1 MDDGWIRFG
10 SFGSD
15 NRQPINYLSYNPE
28 RGHIS
33 HIIDRPPSHFT
44 SSTMANEATSEE
56 YDSFDVGAFEFD
68 PASIAHV
75 DATGQAF
82 LPHRNRHSGER
93 SAATTQL
100 ATDVG
105 STVLKSH
112 VPFLKSIT
120 FFDPKVYYHRE
131 VKEDDRSNNGDIP
144 PLPNHDDDGMLGF
157 ADLSQWDIQLKDPI
171 KNGDEKSGLL
181 RQIGNR
187 IGTKLKPSKIPKIC
201 VQDFNGLL
209 ELSSIQSG
217 DSLVSVNKRAISP
230 KDMNADEARDFMN
243 VCIENDG
250 VLNVVTESFTGNGK

>member
-1 MDDGWIRFG
+1 M
-10 SFGSD
+10 
-15 NRQPINYLSYNPE
+15 
-28 RGHIS
+28 
-33 HIIDRPPSHFT
+33 T
-44 SSTMANEATSEE
+44 NEATSEE
-56 YDSFDVGAFEFD
+56 YDSFDAGAFEFD

-82 LPHRNRHSGER
+82 LPHQSRNSGDR

-120 FFDPKVYYHRE
+120 FFDPKVYYRG
-131 VKEDDRSNNGDIP
+131 VKDDERSNDEDIP
-144 PLPNHDDDGMLGF
+144 SSSHQDEDGMFGF
-157 ADLSQWDIQLKDPI
+157 ADLSQWDIQLKNPVKKD
-171 KNGDEKSGLL
+171 DEKSGLL
-181 RQIGNR
+181 RQISSR
-187 IGTKLKPSKIPKIC
+187 IGTKLKPSKTPKIC

-217 DSLVSVNKRAISP
+217 DSLISINKRAISP
-230 KDMNADEARDFMN
+230 TEMNADEARDFMN

-250 VLNVVTESFTGNGK
+250 VLNVVTESFSGNG